1 MVALHPEERSH
12 RSLLLGSLE
21 MKKSSHK
28 EKMNGLQ
35 DKTKRKILRL
45 NKCIILITPRKEARE
60 SWETSVGPVA
70 SVATDRSWIEIIIT
84 QEMTRWQKDL
94 IQNQVSFKRSL
105 TEVEA
110 EQAEI
115 DSSLIRGLARTRQT
129 WRTRWPTKA
138 LLRRGLGNKMTLN
151 KFEPST
157 ENSQIS

>member
-60 SWETSVGPVA
+60 S
-70 SVATDRSWIEIIIT
+70 
-84 QEMTRWQKDL
+84 
-94 IQNQVSFKRSL
+94 
-105 TEVEA
+105 
-110 EQAEI
+110 
-115 DSSLIRGLARTRQT
+115 
-129 WRTRWPTKA
+129 
-138 LLRRGLGNKMTLN
+138 
-151 KFEPST
+151 
-157 ENSQIS
+157 